1 MLDPERMTLIQLFWL
16 ALAVLV
22 ALLFVCRW
30 IDFNY
35 QL

>member
-1 MLDPERMTLIQLFWL
+1 MLDPEQMTLIQLFWL
-16 ALAVLV
+16 ALAVIL

-35 QL
+35 QM

>member
-1 MLDPERMTLIQLFWL
+1 MLDPEKMTYIQLFWL
-16 ALAVLV
+16 CLGVLLI
-22 ALLFVCRW
+22 LLFVCRW